1 MSIQIF
7 NCSYQVTKKILPF
20 VIHTINET
28 NILHHPLFAL
38 IINRFSISIEM
49 VNLKYWSSKTNFIT
63 TCTYLQLL
71 CFLGFTIFVAR
82 INNKTICQHCS
93 IEVCIYA
100 HRQNALTIA
109 CIFFLSWTMGP
120 SHSQLPSCL
129 RKDHISCN
137 NVVKRHHLK

>member
-1 MSIQIF
+1 VSIQIF
-7 NCSYQVTKKILPF
+7 NCSYQITKKILPF
-20 VIHTINET
+20 VIHIINET

-38 IINRFSISIEM
+38 IINRFSTSIEM

-63 TCTYLQLL
+63 TCTCLQLL

-109 CIFFLSWTMGP
+109 CIFFCHELWVPHIHNFHHVWEKITFHAIVLS
-120 SHSQLPSCL
+120 
-129 RKDHISCN
+129 KDII
-137 NVVKRHHLK
+137 